1 MNKEIIIKENIV
13 IMDGNKELM
22 NKSLAN
28 KKNVLAAIKL
38 GENIKHTVDIGW
50 SDYLQAHAKLKGE
63 TKTGTCFCGKPAT
76 HLVYFWR

>member
-28 KKNVLAAIKL
+28 KKIVLAAIEL
-38 GENIKHTVDIGW
+38 GENIKHTVDIG
-50 SDYLQAHAKLKGE
+50 
-63 TKTGTCFCGKPAT
+63 
-76 HLVYFWR
+76 